1 MALSEGD
8 LARTLPCS
16 HLYHKDC
23 IDEWFARGHSKC
35 PLCNMELATP
45 PSAEPGA
52 ADDALAVIAAG
63 REGATEAGE
72 VTSSRAQ
79 SAPPAPRDRLGTSLD
94 DVSVGSSRRRGLG
107 TSLDD
112 VVEDVAL

>member
-1 MALSEGD
+1 MVLSEGD

-52 ADDALAVIAAG
+52 DDDALAVIEAG
-63 REGATEAGE
+63 REGATEAGD
-72 VTSSRAQ
+72 VVMTIAV
-79 SAPPAPRDRLGTSLD
+79 APAAPRDHVETNVD
-94 DVSVGSSRRRGLG
+94 HVNVGSRRHEL
-107 TSLDD
+107 
-112 VVEDVAL
+112 E